1 MKRAIPPAAL
11 AAFLLAASAS
21 PSLALTIVGNYD
33 DSITSLANASTVE
46 AAFAQ
51 AGSNIDAMF
60 TDPVTVNIN
69 VSWGSVAG
77 QSLPSSSLGS
87 SSTSLYGY
95 YSYPQMK
102 SMLTQSATTAADR
115 SAIATLPASAPA
127 GQSRYVITA
136 AQAKALG
143 VVSPTGGVDGSIGFG
158 NNNYTF
164 GQSGAAAP
172 GTYDFVGVAEHEIT
186 EVMGRISGLSSTS
199 PSFATA
205 EDLFR
210 FSGTGVPSWDYNA
223 SSYFSIDNGA
233 TDLANFNDSGSGGD
247 RGDWL
252 STSSTNDVADAFTY
266 PGVTGVL
273 SDIDQTALDVIG
285 WGGNGSGYGS
295 GVVVSTTKGAASVE
309 VPEPASLALLAAGAL
324 AAVRLRRRVPT
335 QDPV

>member
-1 MKRAIPPAAL
+1 MKRAIPSAAL
-11 AAFLLAASAS
+11 AASVLAASAS

-51 AGSNIDAMF
+51 AGSNIGAMF
-60 TDPVTVNIN
+60 SDPVTVNIN

-95 YSYPQMK
+95 YSYPQIK
-102 SMLTQSATTAADR
+102 SMLTQAATTAADR

-127 GQSRYVITA
+127 GQSRYAITA

-158 NNNYTF
+158 SNNYTF
-164 GQSGAAAP
+164 GQSAAP

-210 FSGTGVPSWDYNA
+210 FSGTGVPSWDYNG

-233 TDLANFNDSGSGGD
+233 TDLANFNSSGGGD

-252 STSSTNDVADAFTY
+252 STSSTNDVADAFTF

-273 SDIDQTALDVIG
+273 SNIDQTALDVIG

-295 GVVVSTTKGAASVE
+295 GVAVATTKGAASVD

-324 AAVRLRRRVPT
+324 AAARLRRRVRT

>member
-1 MKRAIPPAAL
+1 MKRAIQSAAL
-11 AAFLLAASAS
+11 AASVLAASAG

-33 DSITSLANASTVE
+33 DSITSLANASAVE

-51 AGSNIDAMF
+51 AGSNIGAMLS
-60 TDPVTVNIN
+60 DPVTVNIN

-115 SAIATLPASAPA
+115 SAIAALPASAPA

-158 NNNYTF
+158 ANNYTF
-164 GQSGAAAP
+164 GQSGGAAP

-233 TDLANFNDSGSGGD
+233 TDLANFNSSGGGD

-252 STSSTNDVADAFTY
+252 SASSTNDVADAFTN

-295 GVVVSTTKGAASVE
+295 GVVVSTTKGAASVG
-309 VPEPASLALLAAGAL
+309 VPEPASLTLLAAGTL

-335 QDPV
+335 QNAM